1 MGSAGKKAYPCVCR
15 RLRMG
20 SVIHP
25 ETLLKEASVF
35 AHHCT
40 ACGKRQLIFP
50 GQITS
55 MDNTEA
61 GIELGFTCWCG
72 AEQTLVT
79 GRRADTEVSAASA
92 A

>member
-1 MGSAGKKAYPCVCR
+1 M
-15 RLRMG
+15 
-20 SVIHP
+20 
-25 ETLLKEASVF
+25 F
-35 AHHCT
+35 AHDCT

-61 GIELGFTCWCG
+61 GIELEFRCWCG
-72 AEQTLVT
+72 AEQTVLT
-79 GRRADTEVSAASA
+79 GRKADAELSAASA